1 MAEAKPKTLVAN
13 VDRIEE
19 KIAVIILGDDDEV
32 KLDLPLKYLPKGIK
46 EGDHLRIG
54 IEIAPEETEGARKRI
69 KKLQQE
75 LMDDKDSEQ
84 KNFKL

>member
-1 MAEAKPKTLVAN
+1 MAEAKPKKFVAN

-19 KIAVIILGDDDEV
+19 KIAVILLGGDDKV
-32 KLDLPLKYLPKGIK
+32 QLDLPLKYLPKGVK
-46 EGDHLRIG
+46 EGDHLRIE
-54 IEIAPEETEGARKRI
+54 IELAPEEAEGARERV

-75 LMDDKDSEQ
+75 LKSGGDPEQ

>member
-1 MAEAKPKTLVAN
+1 MAEAKPKKFVAN

-19 KIAVIILGDDDEV
+19 KIAVIILGDDDKV
-32 KLDLPLKYLPKGIK
+32 RLDLPLKYLPKGIK
-46 EGDHLRIG
+46 EGDQVRIG
-54 IEIAPEETEGARKRI
+54 IELAPEGTDGARKRI

-75 LMDDKDSEQ
+75 LMDGDDSEQ

>member
-1 MAEAKPKTLVAN
+1 MAEAKPKTLVAH

-19 KIAVIILGDDDEV
+19 KIAVIILNDDDKV
-32 KLDLPLKYLPKGIK
+32 QLDLPLKYLPKGIK

-54 IEIAPEETEGARKRI
+54 IEIAPEETESARKRI

-75 LMDDKDSEQ
+75 LIDGDDSEQ

>member
-1 MAEAKPKTLVAN
+1 MAEAKPKKFVAN

-19 KIAVIILGDDDEV
+19 KIAVIILGDDDKV
-32 KLDLPLKYLPKGIK
+32 RLDLPLKYLPKGIK

-54 IEIAPEETEGARKRI
+54 IELAPEETEGARKRI

-75 LMDDKDSEQ
+75 LMDGDNSEQ